1 MNSSSLTGLTKAW
14 LANPPG
20 ASWLARTD
28 AQVIDGN
35 VIDLLAKHIEE
46 SAVWKWYGTITF
58 RDPRPAR
65 RTMRA
70 QKARTTDDREM
81 LAGLGVEDSLIP
93 IKPKSPHRRPP
104 RIFDGIQP
112 LLVNGVEVE
121 WQPRKSVL
129 GELEDPNT
137 NAYTKPGWR
146 YAQKVWNE
154 FVLASMGDIPL
165 DNRSWVR
172 VFEQQKRGV
181 PHIHFLMT
189 DNEGS
194 PRYMDMKDWLDE
206 RYGMS
211 TIYPYN
217 PALGAA
223 NYLCKYLLKDQGRAV
238 EGFDIEFS
246 PNLRRF

>member
-46 SAVWKWYGTITF
+46 SAAWKWYGTITF
-58 RDPRPAR
+58 KDPRPER

-129 GELEDPNT
+129 EELEDPNT

-146 YAQKVWNE
+146 YAQKVWDE
-154 FVLASMGDIPL
+154 FVLASMGDIPI

-172 VFEQQKRGV
+172 VFEQQ
-181 PHIHFLMT
+181 
-189 DNEGS
+189 N
-194 PRYMDMKDWLDE
+194 
-206 RYGMS
+206 
-211 TIYPYN
+211 
-217 PALGAA
+217 GAS
-223 NYLCKYLLKDQGRAV
+223 LT
-238 EGFDIEFS
+238 FTS
-246 PNLRRF
+246 S